1 MGSRA
6 CMTINDSEYKAGK
19 QIIEHLIRDFQCK
32 FTQFQY
38 ENNDHST
45 VL

>member
-1 MGSRA
+1 
-6 CMTINDSEYKAGK
+6 MTINDSEYKAGK
-19 QIIEHLIRDFQCK
+19 QIIEHLDQRFPVQIY
-32 FTQFQY
+32 TIQY